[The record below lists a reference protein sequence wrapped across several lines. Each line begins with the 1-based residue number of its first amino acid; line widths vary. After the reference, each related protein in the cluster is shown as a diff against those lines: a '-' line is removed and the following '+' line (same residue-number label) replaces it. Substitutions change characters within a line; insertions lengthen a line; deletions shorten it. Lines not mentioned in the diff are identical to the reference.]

1 MRLVPG
7 PVLRESGRRAEV
19 HALAIAERDAH
30 PADGDSERLR
40 KLAQT
45 FVRGFGLLVTRQTPC
60 GHPVSP
66 SYAHALMILLGR
78 SRAHDRTSQ
87 SDLGRALGI
96 DKSNVTR
103 LCARMVAAGHLVQE
117 RQPEDARGRLVRLTS
132 AGARMARRIERASR
146 ERFERVVSGIAP
158 GRRQT
163 LFTSLEL
170 LNAAVGALG
179 GEQEKP

>member
-1 MRLVPG
+1 MP
-7 PVLRESGRRAEV
+7 
-19 HALAIAERDAH
+19 IAKRHAH

-40 KLAQT
+40 RLVQT

-78 SRAHDRTSQ
+78 SRAHGRTSQ
-87 SDLGRALGI
+87 SDLGRVLGI

-103 LCARMVAAGHLVQE
+103 LCARMEAAGHVVQE

-132 AGARMARRIERASR
+132 AGTRMARRIERASR

-170 LNAAVGALG
+170 LNAAVEALG
-179 GEQEKP
+179 EEQEKP